1 MHIQWWNFITV
12 NICYKKRESNSGN
25 NDQCQN
31 ASKCQINK
39 VYFHKKAKE
48 RVEVQVFPVTV
59 VTPGGKERTDQH
71 IIYNMTNNNKMV
83 TCEVDSVVDWL
94 SRSCDVSSL
103 SKSWDVSSDIPVN
116 KPLLSGTAG
125 IDWTKEIT
133 FSCFAFHLYCSESI
147 SHRAEVDI
155 SWIQVVKV
163 KLEPRFHLTAP
174 AIKQIKAR
182 IIL

>member
-1 MHIQWWNFITV
+1 ME
-12 NICYKKRESNSGN
+12 ESNSGN

-59 VTPGGKERTDQH
+59 VTPGGIKERSDQH
-71 IIYNMTNNNKMV
+71 IIYNMTKNNKMV
-83 TCEVDSVVDWL
+83 TYEVDSVVDWL

-103 SKSWDVSSDIPVN
+103 SKSWDISSDIPVN
-116 KPLLSGTAG
+116 NPLLSGTAG

-133 FSCFAFHLYCSESI
+133 FSCLFAFHLYCSESI
-147 SHRAEVDI
+147 SYWTAVDV
-155 SWIQVVKV
+155 SWVQVVKV
-163 KLEPRFHLTAP
+163 KLEPRFHLVAP

-182 IIL
+182 MDII